1 MIFSINSI
9 HLKDRENIQ
18 WIKCEEVT
26 IFKYT
31 DSIIQYKAVSKQI
44 DNSLYIGSQ
53 QYIDNDILSSI
64 TLYRDSNA
72 LLNRCWVKPCWLEVI
87 DIQCVLL
94 I

>member
-1 MIFSINSI
+1 MIFNINSI

-44 DNSLYIGSQ
+44 DNSLYIRSQ
-53 QYIDNDILSSI
+53 
-64 TLYRDSNA
+64 
-72 LLNRCWVKPCWLEVI
+72 
-87 DIQCVLL
+87 
-94 I
+94 